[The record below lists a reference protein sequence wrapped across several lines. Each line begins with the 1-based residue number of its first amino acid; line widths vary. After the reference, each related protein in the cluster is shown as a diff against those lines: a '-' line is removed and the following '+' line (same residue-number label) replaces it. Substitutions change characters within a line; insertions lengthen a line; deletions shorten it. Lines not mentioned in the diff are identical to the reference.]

1 MRESSWIIN
10 RGLIGS
16 FYRSLWYL
24 VQIFISDLS
33 SETLGPACE
42 PVIKAASDL
51 LTKSG
56 VGIYLHIYNLYT
68 VYSQNFFFQIETEFM
83 YKIVLREVIS
93 TFFPL
98 TMKFIFIC
106 TQMNGN
112 WKMRIDNKFVV
123 PMYKQQYSFYP
134 IFVCRIAWYS
144 IAQFDEILL
153 TWFS

>member
-68 VYSQNFFFQIETEFM
+68 VYSQNFFFSNRNEIYVQDSIKRSNFH
-83 YKIVLREVIS
+83 
-93 TFFPL
+93 FFPL

>member
-1 MRESSWIIN
+1 MTINSVRESSWIIN

-68 VYSQNFFFQIETEFM
+68 VYSQNFFFSNRNGIYVQDSIKRSNFHFFSLNNEIYIYM
-83 YKIVLREVIS
+83 YPNERKLKNEDR
-93 TFFPL
+93 
-98 TMKFIFIC
+98 
-106 TQMNGN
+106 
-112 WKMRIDNKFVV
+112 
-123 PMYKQQYSFYP
+123 
-134 IFVCRIAWYS
+134 
-144 IAQFDEILL
+144 
-153 TWFS
+153 

>member
-33 SETLGPACE
+33 PETLGPACE